1 MQFPMLIKTD
11 RPSRSEAGQ
20 RSGDPDGTPKLLDF
34 GIAKI
39 LDAPA
44 VNGSEPPMTMVRMGT
59 PAYSSP
65 EQILGEPVGVATDV
79 YSLGIILY
87 ELLAGKRPYRLDSLG
102 WEESARVVC
111 ERDATRPSS
120 VISSKVNNL
129 EETEQISFARGTT
142 VEGLRKRLA
151 GDLDNIVSVALRKE
165 PARRYRSVDRLSE
178 EIQNHLEGRPVQAR
192 GDSIVYKTSK
202 LIGRHKLA
210 LPSSRPGKRTG
221 WRFAWTRTGNSP
233 RRFSS
238 MCMKPSLNCPVR
250 PRSVKRSSP
259 NLWSI

>member
-1 MQFPMLIKTD
+1 MLIKTD

-129 EETEQISFARGTT
+129 EETEQISFARRTT
-142 VEGLRKRLA
+142 VDGLRKRLA

-165 PARRYRSVDRLSE
+165 RPAAIVRSIGSAKKSR
-178 EIQNHLEGRPVQAR
+178 I
-192 GDSIVYKTSK
+192 TSK
-202 LIGRHKLA
+202 AGRSRPEATRSSIKRVNSSAGTNSH